1 MPNRALAVWRDRPP
15 EVAYLLNAA
24 FCALV
29 LKASVQGYR
38 AERAA
43 GLPLPLAFLVLPIV
57 LHKPTRSA
65 LPSTARTRLHSWLS
79 SQPDMRVGFADR
91 VTNLV
96 PYTREAILF
105 GVQHQAF
112 QLSTDATLDRTRHRL
127 RAYRPPDGSEPR
139 VCLEQAELM
148 GRRFARAGDV
158 PTVFAMWGVRP

>member
-1 MPNRALAVWRDRPP
+1 MPDRALAVWRDRPP
-15 EVAYLLNAA
+15 EAAYLLHAA

-29 LKASVQGYR
+29 LRAAVHAYR

-57 LHKPTRSA
+57 LHKRTRSA
-65 LPSTARTRLHSWLS
+65 LPTTARTRLHTWLAS
-79 SQPDMRVGFADR
+79 HPEMRVGFADR

-112 QLSTDATLDRTRHRL
+112 QLTADATLDR
-127 RAYRPPDGSEPR
+127 
-139 VCLEQAELM
+139 
-148 GRRFARAGDV
+148 
-158 PTVFAMWGVRP
+158 